1 MQPNS
6 FKRLQM
12 SSSKYFYHGLL
23 VVWTQGPIE
32 VCPSPSFLCACM
44 HTYAMQQSPT
54 SPDIK
59 MHAYH
64 SHDEDHVQVCV
75 LLYTHSAC
83 TMYLSFLKA
92 EDEVYVSH
100 TCQFYEWQHC
110 GVEEVTTAD
119 LHSSGWRGP
128 STWRIHTKCSSMG
141 LLVIMVQLILNPT
154 FNKLMVFDR
163 HIDTSSYL

>member
-1 MQPNS
+1 MKMVDTTPINCAPVPIQN
-6 FKRLQM
+6 
-12 SSSKYFYHGLL
+12 LL
-23 VVWTQGPIE
+23 PCNW
-32 VCPSPSFLCACM
+32 
-44 HTYAMQQSPT
+44 
-54 SPDIK
+54 
-59 MHAYH
+59 
-64 SHDEDHVQVCV
+64 
-75 LLYTHSAC
+75 
-83 TMYLSFLKA
+83 MYLSFLKA

-128 STWRIHTKCSSMG
+128 STWRIYTKCSSMG

-163 HIDTSSYL
+163 HIDTSSYLYALPGRLTGQHRDTWWQCCTAWYQICHIQVNCICCNLGKCANGTCVFVLMI